1 MKTFARFTGW
11 ILIVFGILII
21 VVALAFGFI
30 GGLRDLLRVA
40 GTFPA
45 GRGIGPTGLLS
56 LILLLGYGLLVS
68 GVGQGLHLLAGIA
81 SRPQLAQ

>member
-21 VVALAFGFI
+21 FGTLTLGFI
-30 GGLRDLLRVA
+30 GGLRDVLRVA
-40 GTFPA
+40 GTIPA
-45 GRGIGPTGLLS
+45 GRGVGAVGLLS
-56 LILLLGYGLLVS
+56 LLLLLGYGLLVR

-81 SRPQLAQ
+81 SRPHLA